1 MVYIPCPIVAE
12 LLYLDPLPI
21 FQISVMSSKGLEF
34 LHEVLP
40 RCVWDKSHSSNDVHI
55 TLTFAQ
61 SLDGKIAGVGGK
73 QLILSGKESMLMTHW

>member
-1 MVYIPCPIVAE
+1 
-12 LLYLDPLPI
+12 
-21 FQISVMSSKGLEF
+21 MSSKALEF

-40 RCVWDKSHSSNDVHI
+40 RRVWDKSYVSSDVHI

-73 QLILSGKESMLMTHW
+73 PLALSGKESMTMTHW

>member
-1 MVYIPCPIVAE
+1 
-12 LLYLDPLPI
+12 
-21 FQISVMSSKGLEF
+21 MSSKGVDF

-40 RCVWDKSHSSNDVHI
+40 RCVWDKNYASDDVHV

-73 QLILSGKESMLMTHW
+73 QLILSGKESILMTHW

>member
-1 MVYIPCPIVAE
+1 
-12 LLYLDPLPI
+12 
-21 FQISVMSSKGLEF
+21 MSSKELEF

-40 RCVWDKSHSSNDVHI
+40 RCVWDKSYASDDVHI

-73 QLILSGKESMLMTHW
+73 QLILSGKESMIMTHW